1 MNRQTNIPDWD
12 LTSIYPD
19 INSEKYK
26 AALTQLTEGIKSLK
40 ALNDQAENPDQKA
53 GLNIENWIADFF
65 KADDILGP
73 LANTLAAYSY
83 SIYSVDTTS
92 KSLLDNLNQV
102 ESLTDQYEIQLN
114 RFSHT
119 VAENRGILPEF
130 YAKFPQYRKYEFSIN
145 EMIEDDIHT
154 LSPELEEIIA
164 KLQQTGG
171 RAWDRLH
178 EQLISNLK
186 DSETKKL
193 FNELRNDAYSPDAQL
208 RKESWQKEIAL
219 LKQNEIAFAASLNN
233 LKGETLSLLEKRSW
247 NNAID
252 RALSSSRIKKETLD
266 ALIAAIEESLPHWR
280 KYLCA
285 KAEYLKNHNATAST
299 NCGKEKG
306 LSFYDLF
313 APLDGKT
320 ASDGQSVN
328 DGITSNPGAATAGKE
343 NTADITTTTGITSNR
358 AASED
363 SLLSKNWTFEEARD
377 YIVKEFTSFSP
388 VMGDFARN
396 AFDRNWID
404 ARVHPGKV
412 GGAYCQDF
420 YVQKESRVLSNFT
433 GAFSDIITLAHEL
446 GHAFHFFCIKDKDY
460 RNANYPMT
468 LAETASTFAET
479 IVKQDILKTASKED
493 RIKILELD
501 LQDTCQVLVDILC
514 RFYFER
520 SVFEERQNGELTSE
534 DFCRLM
540 ADAQERSYG
549 DGLSDERHEYMWAV
563 KSHYYSVD
571 LDFYNYPYAFGQL
584 FAAGLYSRYKKEGKA
599 FVDIYCKL
607 LADTGSMSCE
617 DLCRQAGFDIT
628 KKDFWKSGI
637 DFYINEIEQFCRE
650 AE

>member
-1 MNRQTNIPDWD
+1 MNKPTNIPDWD
-12 LTSIYPD
+12 LGSIYPD

-26 AALTQLTEGIKSLK
+26 SDLAKLTEGIKTLK
-40 ALNDQAENPDQKA
+40 ALNDQAENPDQKNH
-53 GLNIENWIADFF
+53 LNIQNWIADFF

-102 ESLTDQYEIQLN
+102 EFLTDQYEIQLN

-119 VAENRGILPEF
+119 VAKNRGILSEF
-130 YAKFPQYRKYEFSIN
+130 YVNFPQYRKYEFSIN
-145 EMIEDDIHT
+145 EMLEDDIHT
-154 LSPELEEIIA
+154 LSPELEGIIA

-186 DSETKKL
+186 DPETGKL
-193 FNELRNDAYSPDAQL
+193 FNELRNDAYSPDARL

-233 LKGETLSLLEKRSW
+233 LKGETLSLLEERSW
-247 NNAID
+247 NCAID
-252 RALSSSRIKKETLD
+252 RALSSSRMKKETLD
-266 ALIAAIEESLPHWR
+266 ALIAAIEESLPQWR
-280 KYLCA
+280 KYLKA

-313 APLDGKT
+313 APLDDNT
-320 ASDGQSVN
+320 TSDGN
-328 DGITSNPGAATAGKE
+328 TNTAGQTE
-343 NTADITTTTGITSNR
+343 NGCNTATPSATNNR
-358 AASED
+358 AASEE

-377 YIVKEFTSFSP
+377 YIIKEFTSFSP
-388 VMGDFARN
+388 VMGDFAKN
-396 AFDRNWID
+396 AFDKNWID

-549 DGLSDERHEYMWAV
+549 DGLSAQRHEYMWAV

-571 LDFYNYPYAFGQL
+571 LDFYNFPYAFGQL
-584 FAAGLYSRYKKEGKA
+584 FAAGLYSRYKKEEKA
-599 FVDIYCKL
+599 FVDIYCNL
-607 LADTGSMSCE
+607 LSDTGSMSCE
-617 DLCRQAGFDIT
+617 DLCFKAGFDIT

-637 DFYINEIEQFCRE
+637 DFYINEIEQFCKE

>member
-1 MNRQTNIPDWD
+1 MNKPTNIPDWD
-12 LTSIYPD
+12 LGSIYPD

-26 AALTQLTEGIKSLK
+26 SDLAKLTEGIKTLK
-40 ALNDQAENPDQKA
+40 ALNDQAENPDQKNH
-53 GLNIENWIADFF
+53 LNIQNWIADFF

-119 VAENRGILPEF
+119 VAKNRGILSEF
-130 YAKFPQYRKYEFSIN
+130 YVNFPQYKKYEFSIN
-145 EMIEDDIHT
+145 EMLEDDIHT
-154 LSPELEEIIA
+154 LSPELEGIIA

-186 DSETKKL
+186 DPETGKL
-193 FNELRNDAYSPDAQL
+193 FNELRNDAYSPDARL

-233 LKGETLSLLEKRSW
+233 LKGETLSLLEERSW
-247 NNAID
+247 NCAID
-252 RALSSSRIKKETLD
+252 RALSSSRMKKETLD
-266 ALIAAIEESLPHWR
+266 ALIAAIEESLPQWR
-280 KYLCA
+280 KYLKA

-313 APLDGKT
+313 APLDGNT
-320 ASDGQSVN
+320 TSDGN
-328 DGITSNPGAATAGKE
+328 TNTAGQSE
-343 NTADITTTTGITSNR
+343 TGCNTTTPSATNNR
-358 AASED
+358 AASEE

-377 YIVKEFTSFSP
+377 YIIKEFTSFSP
-388 VMGDFARN
+388 VMGDFAKN
-396 AFDRNWID
+396 AFDKNWID

-571 LDFYNYPYAFGQL
+571 LDFYNFPYAFGQL

-599 FVDIYCKL
+599 FVDIYCNL
-607 LADTGSMSCE
+607 LSDTGSMSCE
-617 DLCRQAGFDIT
+617 DLCFKAGFDIT

-637 DFYINEIEQFCRE
+637 DFYINEIEQFCKE

>member
-1 MNRQTNIPDWD
+1 MNKPTNIPDWD
-12 LTSIYPD
+12 LGSIYPD

-26 AALTQLTEGIKSLK
+26 SDLAKLTEGIKTLK
-40 ALNDQAENPDQKA
+40 ALNDQAENPDQKNH
-53 GLNIENWIADFF
+53 LNIQNWIADFF

-119 VAENRGILPEF
+119 VAKNRGILSEF
-130 YAKFPQYRKYEFSIN
+130 YVNFPQYKKYEFSIN
-145 EMIEDDIHT
+145 EMLEDDIHT
-154 LSPELEEIIA
+154 LSPELEGIIA

-186 DSETKKL
+186 DPETGKL
-193 FNELRNDAYSPDAQL
+193 FNELRNDAYSPDARL

-233 LKGETLSLLEKRSW
+233 LKGETLSLLEERSW
-247 NNAID
+247 NCAID
-252 RALSSSRIKKETLD
+252 RALSSSRMKKETLD
-266 ALIAAIEESLPHWR
+266 ALIAAIEESLPQWR
-280 KYLCA
+280 RYLKA

-306 LSFYDLF
+306 LAFYDLF
-313 APLDGKT
+313 APLDGNT
-320 ASDGQSVN
+320 ASDGN
-328 DGITSNPGAATAGKE
+328 TNTAGQTE
-343 NTADITTTTGITSNR
+343 IGCNTATPSATNNR
-358 AASED
+358 AASEE

-396 AFDRNWID
+396 AFDKNWID

-433 GAFSDIITLAHEL
+433 GAFIDIITLAHEL

-540 ADAQERSYG
+540 AHAQERSYG
-549 DGLSDERHEYMWAV
+549 DGLSAERHEYMWAV

-571 LDFYNYPYAFGQL
+571 LDFYNFPYAFGQL

-599 FVDIYCKL
+599 FVDIYCNL
-607 LADTGSMSCE
+607 LSDTGSMSCE
-617 DLCRQAGFDIT
+617 DLCFKAGFDIT

-637 DFYINEIEQFCRE
+637 DFYINEIEQFCKE

>member
-1 MNRQTNIPDWD
+1 MNKPTNIPDWD
-12 LTSIYPD
+12 LGSIYPD

-26 AALTQLTEGIKSLK
+26 SDLAKLTEGIKTLK
-40 ALNDQAENPDQKA
+40 ALNDQAENPDQKNH
-53 GLNIENWIADFF
+53 LNIQNWIADFF

-119 VAENRGILPEF
+119 VSKNRGILSEF
-130 YAKFPQYRKYEFSIN
+130 YVNFPQYRKYEFSIN
-145 EMIEDDIHT
+145 EMLEDDIHT
-154 LSPELEEIIA
+154 LSPELEGIIA

-186 DSETKKL
+186 DPETGKL
-193 FNELRNDAYSPDAQL
+193 FNELRNDAYSPDARL

-233 LKGETLSLLEKRSW
+233 LKGETLSLLEERSW
-247 NNAID
+247 NCAID
-252 RALSSSRIKKETLD
+252 RALSSSRMKKETLD
-266 ALIAAIEESLPHWR
+266 ALIAAIEESLPQWR
-280 KYLCA
+280 KYLKA

-299 NCGKEKG
+299 NCGKKKG
-306 LSFYDLF
+306 LAFYDLF
-313 APLDGKT
+313 APLDGNT
-320 ASDGQSVN
+320 TSDGN
-328 DGITSNPGAATAGKE
+328 TNTAGQIE
-343 NTADITTTTGITSNR
+343 TGCNTATPLATNNR
-358 AASED
+358 AASEE

-388 VMGDFARN
+388 VMGDFAKN
-396 AFDRNWID
+396 AFDKNWID

-540 ADAQERSYG
+540 TDAQERSYG
-549 DGLSDERHEYMWAV
+549 DGLSAQRHEYMWAV

-571 LDFYNYPYAFGQL
+571 LDFYNFPYAFGQL

-599 FVDIYCKL
+599 FVDIYCNL
-607 LADTGSMSCE
+607 LSDTGSMSCE
-617 DLCRQAGFDIT
+617 DLCFKAGFDIT

-637 DFYINEIEQFCRE
+637 DFYINEIEQFCKE

>member
-1 MNRQTNIPDWD
+1 MNKPTNIPDWD
-12 LTSIYPD
+12 LGSIYPD

-26 AALTQLTEGIKSLK
+26 SDLAKLTEGIKTLK
-40 ALNDQAENPDQKA
+40 ALNDQAENPDQKNH
-53 GLNIENWIADFF
+53 LNIQNWIADFF

-119 VAENRGILPEF
+119 VSKNRGILSEF
-130 YAKFPQYRKYEFSIN
+130 YVNFPQYRKYKFSIN
-145 EMIEDDIHT
+145 EMLEDDIHT
-154 LSPELEEIIA
+154 LSPELEGIIA

-186 DSETKKL
+186 DPETGKL
-193 FNELRNDAYSPDAQL
+193 FNELRNDAYSPDARL

-233 LKGETLSLLEKRSW
+233 LKGETLSLLEERSW
-247 NNAID
+247 NCAID
-252 RALSSSRIKKETLD
+252 RALSSSRMKKETLD
-266 ALIAAIEESLPHWR
+266 ALIAAIEESLPQWR
-280 KYLCA
+280 KYLKA

-306 LSFYDLF
+306 LAFYDLF
-313 APLDGKT
+313 APLDGNT
-320 ASDGQSVN
+320 ASDGN
-328 DGITSNPGAATAGKE
+328 TNTAGQTE
-343 NTADITTTTGITSNR
+343 TGCNTNTSDSTNNR
-358 AASED
+358 AASEE

-377 YIVKEFTSFSP
+377 YIIKEFTSFSP
-388 VMGDFARN
+388 VMGDFAKN
-396 AFDRNWID
+396 AFDKNWID

-549 DGLSDERHEYMWAV
+549 DGLSAERHEYMWAV

-571 LDFYNYPYAFGQL
+571 LDFYNFPYAFGQL

-607 LADTGSMSCE
+607 LSDTGSMSCE
-617 DLCRQAGFDIT
+617 DLCAKAGFDIT

-650 AE
+650 TE

>member
-1 MNRQTNIPDWD
+1 MNKPTNIPDWD
-12 LTSIYPD
+12 LGSIYPD

-26 AALTQLTEGIKSLK
+26 SDFAKLTEGIKTLK
-40 ALNDQAENPDQKA
+40 ALNDQAEKPDQKNH
-53 GLNIENWIADFF
+53 LNIQNWIADFF

-102 ESLTDQYEIQLN
+102 EFLTDQYEIQLN

-119 VAENRGILPEF
+119 VAKNRGILSEF
-130 YAKFPQYRKYEFSIN
+130 YVNFPQYRKYEFSIN
-145 EMIEDDIHT
+145 EMLEDDIHT
-154 LSPELEEIIA
+154 LSPELEGIIA

-186 DSETKKL
+186 DPETGKL
-193 FNELRNDAYSPDAQL
+193 FNELRNDAYSPDARL

-233 LKGETLSLLEKRSW
+233 LKGETLSLLEERSW
-247 NNAID
+247 NCAID
-252 RALSSSRIKKETLD
+252 RALSSSRMKKETLD
-266 ALIAAIEESLPHWR
+266 ALIAAIEESLPQWR
-280 KYLCA
+280 KYLKA

-306 LSFYDLF
+306 LAFYDLF
-313 APLDGKT
+313 APLDDNT
-320 ASDGQSVN
+320 TSDGN
-328 DGITSNPGAATAGKE
+328 TNTAGQTE
-343 NTADITTTTGITSNR
+343 TGCNTATPSATNNR
-358 AASED
+358 AASEE

-377 YIVKEFTSFSP
+377 YIIKEFTSFSP
-388 VMGDFARN
+388 VMGDFAKN
-396 AFDRNWID
+396 AFDKNWID

-549 DGLSDERHEYMWAV
+549 DGLSAERHEYMWAV

-571 LDFYNYPYAFGQL
+571 LDFYNFPYAFGQL

-599 FVDIYCKL
+599 FVDIYCNL
-607 LADTGSMSCE
+607 LSDTGSMSCE
-617 DLCRQAGFDIT
+617 DLCFKAGFDIT

-637 DFYINEIEQFCRE
+637 DFYINEIEQFCKE

>member
-1 MNRQTNIPDWD
+1 MNKPTNIPDWD
-12 LTSIYPD
+12 LGSIYPD

-26 AALTQLTEGIKSLK
+26 SDLAKLTEGIKTLK
-40 ALNDQAENPDQKA
+40 ALNDQAENPDQKNH
-53 GLNIENWIADFF
+53 LNIQNWIADFF

-119 VAENRGILPEF
+119 VAKNRGILSEF
-130 YAKFPQYRKYEFSIN
+130 YVNFPQYRKYEFSIN
-145 EMIEDDIHT
+145 EMLEDDIHT
-154 LSPELEEIIA
+154 LSPELEGIIA

-186 DSETKKL
+186 DPETGKL
-193 FNELRNDAYSPDAQL
+193 FNELRNDAYSPDARL

-233 LKGETLSLLEKRSW
+233 LKGETLSLLEERSW
-247 NNAID
+247 NCAID
-252 RALSSSRIKKETLD
+252 RALSSSRMKKETLD
-266 ALIAAIEESLPHWR
+266 ALIAAIEESLPQWR
-280 KYLCA
+280 RYLKA

-306 LSFYDLF
+306 LAFYDLF
-313 APLDGKT
+313 APLDGNT
-320 ASDGQSVN
+320 ASDGN
-328 DGITSNPGAATAGKE
+328 TNTAGQTE
-343 NTADITTTTGITSNR
+343 TGCNTATPSATNNR
-358 AASED
+358 AASEE

-377 YIVKEFTSFSP
+377 YIIKEFTSFSP
-388 VMGDFARN
+388 VMGDFAKN
-396 AFDRNWID
+396 AFDKNWID

-549 DGLSDERHEYMWAV
+549 DGLSAERHEYMWAV

-571 LDFYNYPYAFGQL
+571 LDFYNFPYAFGQL

-599 FVDIYCKL
+599 FVDIYCNL
-607 LADTGSMSCE
+607 LSDTGSMSCE
-617 DLCRQAGFDIT
+617 DLCFKAGFDIT

-637 DFYINEIEQFCRE
+637 DFYINEIQQFCKE

>member
-1 MNRQTNIPDWD
+1 MNKPTNIPDWD
-12 LTSIYPD
+12 LGSIYPD

-26 AALTQLTEGIKSLK
+26 SDLAKLTEGIKTLK
-40 ALNDQAENPDQKA
+40 ALNDQAENPDQKNH
-53 GLNIENWIADFF
+53 LNIQNWIADFF

-119 VAENRGILPEF
+119 VAKNRGILSEF
-130 YAKFPQYRKYEFSIN
+130 YVNFPQYKKYEFSIN
-145 EMIEDDIHT
+145 EMLEDDIHT
-154 LSPELEEIIA
+154 LSPELEGIIA

-186 DSETKKL
+186 DPETGKL
-193 FNELRNDAYSPDAQL
+193 FNELRNDAYSPDARL

-233 LKGETLSLLEKRSW
+233 LKGETLSLLEERSW
-247 NNAID
+247 NCAID
-252 RALSSSRIKKETLD
+252 RALSSSRMKKETLD
-266 ALIAAIEESLPHWR
+266 ALIAAIEESLPQWR
-280 KYLCA
+280 KYLKA

-306 LSFYDLF
+306 LAFYDLF
-313 APLDGKT
+313 APLDGNT
-320 ASDGQSVN
+320 ASDGN
-328 DGITSNPGAATAGKE
+328 TNTAGQTE
-343 NTADITTTTGITSNR
+343 TGCNTATPSATNNR
-358 AASED
+358 AASEE
-363 SLLSKNWTFEEARD
+363 SLLSKNWTFDEARD
-377 YIVKEFTSFSP
+377 YIIREFASFSP
-388 VMGDFARN
+388 KMGEFAQN

-549 DGLSDERHEYMWAV
+549 DGLSAQRHEYMWAV

-571 LDFYNYPYAFGQL
+571 LDFYNFPYAFGQL

-599 FVDIYCKL
+599 FVDIYCNL
-607 LADTGSMSCE
+607 LSDTGSMSCE
-617 DLCRQAGFDIT
+617 DLCFKAGFDIT

-637 DFYINEIEQFCRE
+637 DFYINEIEQFCKE

>member
-1 MNRQTNIPDWD
+1 MNKPTNIPDWD
-12 LTSIYPD
+12 LGSIYPD

-26 AALTQLTEGIKSLK
+26 SDLAKLTEGIKTLK
-40 ALNDQAENPDQKA
+40 ALNDQAENPDQKNH
-53 GLNIENWIADFF
+53 LNIQNWIADFF

-102 ESLTDQYEIQLN
+102 EFLTDQYQIQLN

-119 VAENRGILPEF
+119 VSKNRGILSEF
-130 YAKFPQYRKYEFSIN
+130 YANFPQYRKYEFSIN
-145 EMIEDDIHT
+145 EMLEDDIHT
-154 LSPELEEIIA
+154 LSPELEGIIA

-186 DSETKKL
+186 DPETGKL
-193 FNELRNDAYSPDAQL
+193 FNELRNDAYSPDARL
-208 RKESWQKEIAL
+208 RKDSWQKEIAL

-233 LKGETLSLLEKRSW
+233 LKGETLSLLEERSW
-247 NNAID
+247 NCAID
-252 RALSSSRIKKETLD
+252 RALSSSRMKKETLD
-266 ALIAAIEESLPHWR
+266 ALIAAIEESLPQWR
-280 KYLCA
+280 KYLKA

-306 LSFYDLF
+306 LAFYDLF
-313 APLDGKT
+313 APLDGNT
-320 ASDGQSVN
+320 ASDGN
-328 DGITSNPGAATAGKE
+328 TNTAGQTE
-343 NTADITTTTGITSNR
+343 TGCNTATPSATNNR
-358 AASED
+358 AASEE

-377 YIVKEFTSFSP
+377 YIIKEFTSFSP
-388 VMGDFARN
+388 VMGDFAKN
-396 AFDRNWID
+396 AFDKNWID

-540 ADAQERSYG
+540 AHAQERSYG
-549 DGLSDERHEYMWAV
+549 DGLSAERHEYMWAV

-571 LDFYNYPYAFGQL
+571 LDFYNFPYAFGQL

-599 FVDIYCKL
+599 FVDIYCNL
-607 LADTGSMSCE
+607 LSDTGSMSCE
-617 DLCRQAGFDIT
+617 DLCFKAGFDIT

-637 DFYINEIEQFCRE
+637 DFYINEIQQFCKE
-650 AE
+650 AQ

>member
-1 MNRQTNIPDWD
+1 MNKPTNIPDWD
-12 LTSIYPD
+12 LGSIYPD

-26 AALTQLTEGIKSLK
+26 SDLAKLTEGIKTLK
-40 ALNDQAENPDQKA
+40 ALNDQAENPDQKNH
-53 GLNIENWIADFF
+53 LNIQNWIADFF

-119 VAENRGILPEF
+119 VAKNRGILSEF
-130 YAKFPQYRKYEFSIN
+130 YVNFPQYKKYEFSIN
-145 EMIEDDIHT
+145 EMLEDDIHT
-154 LSPELEEIIA
+154 LSPELEGIIA

-186 DSETKKL
+186 DPETGKL
-193 FNELRNDAYSPDAQL
+193 FNELRNDAYSPDARL

-233 LKGETLSLLEKRSW
+233 LKGETLSLLEERSW
-247 NNAID
+247 NCAID
-252 RALSSSRIKKETLD
+252 RALSSSRMKKETLD
-266 ALIAAIEESLPHWR
+266 ALIAAIEESLPQWR
-280 KYLCA
+280 KYLKA

-306 LSFYDLF
+306 LAFYDLF
-313 APLDGKT
+313 APLDGNT
-320 ASDGQSVN
+320 ASDGN
-328 DGITSNPGAATAGKE
+328 TNTAGQTE
-343 NTADITTTTGITSNR
+343 TGCNTATPSATNNR
-358 AASED
+358 AASEE

-377 YIVKEFTSFSP
+377 YIIKEFTSFSP
-388 VMGDFARN
+388 VMGDFAKN
-396 AFDRNWID
+396 AFDKNWID

-549 DGLSDERHEYMWAV
+549 DGLSAERHEYMWAV

-571 LDFYNYPYAFGQL
+571 LDFYNFPYAFGQL

-599 FVDIYCKL
+599 FVDIYCNL
-607 LADTGSMSCE
+607 LSDTGSMSCE
-617 DLCRQAGFDIT
+617 DLCFKAGFDIT

-637 DFYINEIEQFCRE
+637 DFYINEIEQFCKE

>member
-1 MNRQTNIPDWD
+1 MNKPTNIPDWD
-12 LTSIYPD
+12 LGSIYPD

-26 AALTQLTEGIKSLK
+26 SDLAKLTEGIKTLK
-40 ALNDQAENPDQKA
+40 ALNDQAENPDQKNH
-53 GLNIENWIADFF
+53 LNIQNWIADFF

-119 VAENRGILPEF
+119 VSKNRGILSEF
-130 YAKFPQYRKYEFSIN
+130 YVNFPQYRKYEFSIN
-145 EMIEDDIHT
+145 EMLEDDIHT
-154 LSPELEEIIA
+154 LSPELEGIIA

-186 DSETKKL
+186 DPETGKL
-193 FNELRNDAYSPDAQL
+193 FNELRNDAYSPDARL

-233 LKGETLSLLEKRSW
+233 LKGETLSLLEERSW
-247 NNAID
+247 NCAID
-252 RALSSSRIKKETLD
+252 RALSSSRMKKETLD
-266 ALIAAIEESLPHWR
+266 ALIAAIEESLPQWR
-280 KYLCA
+280 KYLKA

-306 LSFYDLF
+306 LAFYDLF
-313 APLDGKT
+313 APLDGNT
-320 ASDGQSVN
+320 TN
-328 DGITSNPGAATAGKE
+328 DGNTNTAGHTE
-343 NTADITTTTGITSNR
+343 TGCITANPSATNNR
-358 AASED
+358 AASEE

-388 VMGDFARN
+388 VMGDFAKN
-396 AFDRNWID
+396 AFDKNWID

-433 GAFSDIITLAHEL
+433 GAFSDIITLTHEL

-549 DGLSDERHEYMWAV
+549 DGLSAERHEYMWAV

-571 LDFYNYPYAFGQL
+571 LDFYNFPYAFGQL

-599 FVDIYCKL
+599 FVDIYCNL
-607 LADTGSMSCE
+607 LSDTGSMSCE
-617 DLCRQAGFDIT
+617 DLCFKAGFDIT

-637 DFYINEIEQFCRE
+637 DFYINEIEQFCKE

>member
-1 MNRQTNIPDWD
+1 MNKPTNIPDWD
-12 LTSIYPD
+12 LGSIYPD

-26 AALTQLTEGIKSLK
+26 SDLAKLTEGIKTLK
-40 ALNDQAENPDQKA
+40 ALNDQAENPDQKNH
-53 GLNIENWIADFF
+53 LNIQNWIADFF

-119 VAENRGILPEF
+119 VSKNRGILSEF
-130 YAKFPQYRKYEFSIN
+130 YVNFPQYRKYEFSIN
-145 EMIEDDIHT
+145 EMLEDDIHT
-154 LSPELEEIIA
+154 LSPELEGIIA

-186 DSETKKL
+186 DPETGKL
-193 FNELRNDAYSPDAQL
+193 FNELRNDAYSPDARL

-233 LKGETLSLLEKRSW
+233 LKGETLSLLEERSW
-247 NNAID
+247 NCAID
-252 RALSSSRIKKETLD
+252 RALSSSRMKKETLD
-266 ALIAAIEESLPHWR
+266 ALIAAIEESLPQWR
-280 KYLCA
+280 KYLKA

-313 APLDGKT
+313 APLDDNT
-320 ASDGQSVN
+320 TSDGN
-328 DGITSNPGAATAGKE
+328 TNTAGQTE
-343 NTADITTTTGITSNR
+343 NGCNTATPSATNNR
-358 AASED
+358 AASEE

-388 VMGDFARN
+388 VMGDFAKN
-396 AFDRNWID
+396 AFDKNWID

-549 DGLSDERHEYMWAV
+549 DGLSAQRHEYMWAV

-571 LDFYNYPYAFGQL
+571 LDFYNFPYAFGQL

-599 FVDIYCKL
+599 FVDIYCNL
-607 LADTGSMSCE
+607 LSDTGSMSCE
-617 DLCRQAGFDIT
+617 DLCFKAGFDIT

-637 DFYINEIEQFCRE
+637 DFYINEIEQFCKE

>member
-1 MNRQTNIPDWD
+1 MNKPTNIPDWD
-12 LTSIYPD
+12 LGSIYPD

-26 AALTQLTEGIKSLK
+26 SDLAKLTEGIKTLK
-40 ALNDQAENPDQKA
+40 ALNDQAENPDQKNH
-53 GLNIENWIADFF
+53 LNIQNWIADFF

-119 VAENRGILPEF
+119 VAKNRGILSEF
-130 YAKFPQYRKYEFSIN
+130 YANFPQYRKYEFSIN
-145 EMIEDDIHT
+145 EMLEDDIHT
-154 LSPELEEIIA
+154 LSPELEGIIA

-171 RAWDRLH
+171 QAWDRLH

-186 DSETKKL
+186 DPETGKL
-193 FNELRNDAYSPDAQL
+193 FNELRNDAYSPDARL

-233 LKGETLSLLEKRSW
+233 LKGETLSLLEERSW
-247 NNAID
+247 NCAID
-252 RALSSSRIKKETLD
+252 RALSSSRMKKETLD
-266 ALIAAIEESLPHWR
+266 ALIAAIEESLPQWR
-280 KYLCA
+280 KYLKA

-306 LSFYDLF
+306 LAFYDLF
-313 APLDGKT
+313 APLDGNT
-320 ASDGQSVN
+320 ASDGN
-328 DGITSNPGAATAGKE
+328 TNTAGQTE
-343 NTADITTTTGITSNR
+343 TGCNTATPSATNNR
-358 AASED
+358 AASEE

-377 YIVKEFTSFSP
+377 YIIKEFTSFSP
-388 VMGDFARN
+388 VMGDFAKN
-396 AFDRNWID
+396 AFDKNWID

-549 DGLSDERHEYMWAV
+549 DGLSAERHEYMWAV

-571 LDFYNYPYAFGQL
+571 LDFYNFPYAFGQL

-599 FVDIYCKL
+599 FVDIYCNL
-607 LADTGSMSCE
+607 LSDTGSMSCE
-617 DLCRQAGFDIT
+617 DLCFKAGFDIT

-637 DFYINEIEQFCRE
+637 DFYINEIEQFCKE

>member
-1 MNRQTNIPDWD
+1 MNKPTNIPDWD
-12 LTSIYPD
+12 LGSIYPD

-26 AALTQLTEGIKSLK
+26 SDLAKLTEGIKTLK
-40 ALNDQAENPDQKA
+40 ALNDQAENPDQKNH
-53 GLNIENWIADFF
+53 LNIQNWIADFF

-119 VAENRGILPEF
+119 VAKNRGILSEF
-130 YAKFPQYRKYEFSIN
+130 YVNFPQYKKYEFSIN
-145 EMIEDDIHT
+145 EMLEDDIHT
-154 LSPELEEIIA
+154 LSPELEGIIA

-186 DSETKKL
+186 DPETGKL
-193 FNELRNDAYSPDAQL
+193 FNELRNDAYSPDARL

-233 LKGETLSLLEKRSW
+233 LKGETLSLLEERSW
-247 NNAID
+247 NCAID
-252 RALSSSRIKKETLD
+252 RALSSSRMKKETLD
-266 ALIAAIEESLPHWR
+266 ALIAAIEESLPQWR
-280 KYLCA
+280 KYLKA

-306 LSFYDLF
+306 LAFYDLF
-313 APLDGKT
+313 APLDGNT
-320 ASDGQSVN
+320 ASDGN
-328 DGITSNPGAATAGKE
+328 TNTAGQTE
-343 NTADITTTTGITSNR
+343 TGCNTATPSATNNR
-358 AASED
+358 AASEE

-396 AFDRNWID
+396 AFDKNWID

-549 DGLSDERHEYMWAV
+549 DGLSAERHEYMWAV

-571 LDFYNYPYAFGQL
+571 LDFYNFPYAFGQL

-599 FVDIYCKL
+599 FVDIYCNL
-607 LADTGSMSCE
+607 LSDTGSMSCE
-617 DLCRQAGFDIT
+617 DLCFKAGFDIT

-637 DFYINEIEQFCRE
+637 DFYINEIEQFCKE

>member
-1 MNRQTNIPDWD
+1 MNKPTNIPDWD
-12 LTSIYPD
+12 LGSIYPD

-26 AALTQLTEGIKSLK
+26 SDLAKLTEGIKTLK
-40 ALNDQAENPDQKA
+40 ALNDQAENPDQKNH
-53 GLNIENWIADFF
+53 LNIQNWIADFF

-119 VAENRGILPEF
+119 VAKNRGILSEF
-130 YAKFPQYRKYEFSIN
+130 YVNFPQYKKYEFSIN
-145 EMIEDDIHT
+145 EMLEDDIHT
-154 LSPELEEIIA
+154 LSPELEGIIA

-186 DSETKKL
+186 DPETGKL
-193 FNELRNDAYSPDAQL
+193 FNELRNDAYSPDARL

-233 LKGETLSLLEKRSW
+233 LKGETLSLLEERSW
-247 NNAID
+247 NCAID
-252 RALSSSRIKKETLD
+252 RALSSSRMKKETLD
-266 ALIAAIEESLPHWR
+266 ALIAAIEESLPQWR
-280 KYLCA
+280 KYLKA

-306 LSFYDLF
+306 LAFYDLF
-313 APLDGKT
+313 APLDGNT
-320 ASDGQSVN
+320 ASDGN
-328 DGITSNPGAATAGKE
+328 TNTAGQTE
-343 NTADITTTTGITSNR
+343 TGCNTATPSATNNR
-358 AASED
+358 AASEE

-377 YIVKEFTSFSP
+377 YIIKEFTSFSP
-388 VMGDFARN
+388 VMGDFAKN
-396 AFDRNWID
+396 AFDKNWID

-549 DGLSDERHEYMWAV
+549 DGLSAQRHEYMWAV

-571 LDFYNYPYAFGQL
+571 LDFYNFPYAFGQL

-599 FVDIYCKL
+599 FVDIYCNL
-607 LADTGSMSCE
+607 LSDTGSMSCE
-617 DLCRQAGFDIT
+617 DLCFKAGFDIT

-650 AE
+650 TE

>member
-1 MNRQTNIPDWD
+1 MNKPTNIPDWD
-12 LTSIYPD
+12 LGSIYPD

-26 AALTQLTEGIKSLK
+26 SDLAKLTEGIKTLK
-40 ALNDQAENPDQKA
+40 ALNDQAENPDQKNH
-53 GLNIENWIADFF
+53 LNIQNWIADFF

-119 VAENRGILPEF
+119 VAKNRGILSEF
-130 YAKFPQYRKYEFSIN
+130 YANFPQYRKYEFSIN
-145 EMIEDDIHT
+145 EMLEDDIHT
-154 LSPELEEIIA
+154 LSPELEGIIA

-186 DSETKKL
+186 DPETGKL
-193 FNELRNDAYSPDAQL
+193 FNELRNDAYSPDARL

-233 LKGETLSLLEKRSW
+233 LKGETLSLLEERSW
-247 NNAID
+247 NCAID
-252 RALSSSRIKKETLD
+252 RALSSSRMKKETLD
-266 ALIAAIEESLPHWR
+266 ALIAAIEESLPQWR
-280 KYLCA
+280 KYLKA

-306 LSFYDLF
+306 LAFYDLF
-313 APLDGKT
+313 APLDGNT
-320 ASDGQSVN
+320 ASDGN
-328 DGITSNPGAATAGKE
+328 TNTAGQTE
-343 NTADITTTTGITSNR
+343 TGCNTATPSATNNR
-358 AASED
+358 AASEE

-377 YIVKEFTSFSP
+377 YIIKEFTSFSP
-388 VMGDFARN
+388 VMGDFAKN
-396 AFDRNWID
+396 AFDKNWID

-549 DGLSDERHEYMWAV
+549 DGLSAERHEYMWAV

-571 LDFYNYPYAFGQL
+571 LDFYNFPYAFGQL

-599 FVDIYCKL
+599 FVDIYCNL
-607 LADTGSMSCE
+607 LSDTGSMSCE
-617 DLCRQAGFDIT
+617 DLCFKAGFDIT

-637 DFYINEIEQFCRE
+637 DFYINEIEQFCKE

>member
-1 MNRQTNIPDWD
+1 MNKPTNIPDWD
-12 LTSIYPD
+12 LGSIYPD

-26 AALTQLTEGIKSLK
+26 SDLAKLTEGIKTLK
-40 ALNDQAENPDQKA
+40 ALNDQAENPDQKNH
-53 GLNIENWIADFF
+53 LNIQNWIADFF

-83 SIYSVDTTS
+83 STYSVDTTS

-119 VAENRGILPEF
+119 VAKNRGILSEF
-130 YAKFPQYRKYEFSIN
+130 YANFPQYRKYEFSIN
-145 EMIEDDIHT
+145 EMLEDDIHT
-154 LSPELEEIIA
+154 LSPELEGIIA

-186 DSETKKL
+186 DPETGKL
-193 FNELRNDAYSPDAQL
+193 FNELRNDAYSPDARL

-233 LKGETLSLLEKRSW
+233 LKGETLSLLEERSW
-247 NNAID
+247 NCAID
-252 RALSSSRIKKETLD
+252 RALSSSRMKKETLD
-266 ALIAAIEESLPHWR
+266 ALIAAIEESLPQWR
-280 KYLCA
+280 KYLKA

-313 APLDGKT
+313 APLDGNT
-320 ASDGQSVN
+320 TSDGN
-328 DGITSNPGAATAGKE
+328 TNTAGHTE
-343 NTADITTTTGITSNR
+343 TGCNTATPSATNNR
-358 AASED
+358 AASEE
-363 SLLSKNWTFEEARD
+363 SLLSKNWTFEEARN

-388 VMGDFARN
+388 VMGDFAKN
-396 AFDRNWID
+396 AFDKNWID

-549 DGLSDERHEYMWAV
+549 DGLSAERHEYMWAV

-571 LDFYNYPYAFGQL
+571 LDFYNFPYAFGQL

-599 FVDIYCKL
+599 FVDIYCNL
-607 LADTGSMSCE
+607 LSDTGSMSCE
-617 DLCRQAGFDIT
+617 DLCFKAGFDIT

-637 DFYINEIEQFCRE
+637 DFYIKEIQQFCKE

>member
-1 MNRQTNIPDWD
+1 MNKPTNIPDWD
-12 LTSIYPD
+12 LGSIYPD

-26 AALTQLTEGIKSLK
+26 SDLAKLTEGIKTLK
-40 ALNDQAENPDQKA
+40 ALNDQAENPDQKNH
-53 GLNIENWIADFF
+53 LNIQNWIADFF

-114 RFSHT
+114 RFSNT
-119 VAENRGILPEF
+119 VSKNRGILSEF
-130 YAKFPQYRKYEFSIN
+130 YVNFPQYRKYEFSIN
-145 EMIEDDIHT
+145 EMLEDDIHT
-154 LSPELEEIIA
+154 LSPELEGIIA

-186 DSETKKL
+186 DPETGKL
-193 FNELRNDAYSPDAQL
+193 FNELRNDAYSPDARL

-233 LKGETLSLLEKRSW
+233 LKGETLSLLEERSW
-247 NNAID
+247 NCAID
-252 RALSSSRIKKETLD
+252 RALSSSRMKKETLD
-266 ALIAAIEESLPHWR
+266 ALIAAIEESLPQWR
-280 KYLCA
+280 RYLKA

-306 LSFYDLF
+306 LAFYDLF
-313 APLDGKT
+313 APLDGNT
-320 ASDGQSVN
+320 ASDGN
-328 DGITSNPGAATAGKE
+328 TNTAGQTE
-343 NTADITTTTGITSNR
+343 TGCNTATPSATNNR
-358 AASED
+358 AASEE
-363 SLLSKNWTFEEARD
+363 SLLSKNWTFDEARD
-377 YIVKEFTSFSP
+377 YIIREFASFSP
-388 VMGDFARN
+388 KMGEFAQN

-540 ADAQERSYG
+540 AHAQERSYG
-549 DGLSDERHEYMWAV
+549 DGLSAERHEYMWAV

-571 LDFYNYPYAFGQL
+571 LDFYNFPYAFGQL

-599 FVDIYCKL
+599 FVDIYCNL
-607 LADTGSMSCE
+607 LSDTGSMSCE
-617 DLCRQAGFDIT
+617 DLCFKAGFDIT

-637 DFYINEIEQFCRE
+637 DFYINEIEQFCKE

>member
-1 MNRQTNIPDWD
+1 MNKPTNIPDWD
-12 LTSIYPD
+12 LGSIYPD

-26 AALTQLTEGIKSLK
+26 SDLAKLTEGIKTLK
-40 ALNDQAENPDQKA
+40 ALNDQAENPDQKNH
-53 GLNIENWIADFF
+53 LNIQNWIADFF

-119 VAENRGILPEF
+119 VAKNRGILSEF
-130 YAKFPQYRKYEFSIN
+130 YVNFPQYKKYEFSIN
-145 EMIEDDIHT
+145 EMLEDDIHT
-154 LSPELEEIIA
+154 LSPELEGIIA

-186 DSETKKL
+186 DPETGKL
-193 FNELRNDAYSPDAQL
+193 FNELRNDAYSPDARL

-233 LKGETLSLLEKRSW
+233 LKGETLSLLEERSW
-247 NNAID
+247 NCAID
-252 RALSSSRIKKETLD
+252 RALSSSRMKKETLD
-266 ALIAAIEESLPHWR
+266 ALIAAIEESLPQWR
-280 KYLCA
+280 KYLKA

-306 LSFYDLF
+306 LAFYDLF
-313 APLDGKT
+313 APLDGNT
-320 ASDGQSVN
+320 SSDGN
-328 DGITSNPGAATAGKE
+328 TNTAGQTE
-343 NTADITTTTGITSNR
+343 TGCNTNTSDSTNNR
-358 AASED
+358 AASEE
-363 SLLSKNWTFEEARD
+363 SLLSKNWTFDEARD
-377 YIVKEFTSFSP
+377 YIIKEFTSFSP
-388 VMGDFARN
+388 VMGDFAKN
-396 AFDRNWID
+396 AFDKNWID

-549 DGLSDERHEYMWAV
+549 DGLSAQRHEYMWAV

-571 LDFYNYPYAFGQL
+571 LDFYNFPYAFGQL

-599 FVDIYCKL
+599 FVDIYCNL
-607 LADTGSMSCE
+607 LSDTGSMSCE
-617 DLCRQAGFDIT
+617 DLCFKAGFDIT

-637 DFYINEIEQFCRE
+637 DFYINEIEQFCKE

>member
-1 MNRQTNIPDWD
+1 MNKPTNIPDWD
-12 LTSIYPD
+12 LGSIYPD

-26 AALTQLTEGIKSLK
+26 SDLAKLTEGIKTLK
-40 ALNDQAENPDQKA
+40 ALNDQAENPDQKNH
-53 GLNIENWIADFF
+53 LNIQNWIADFF

-102 ESLTDQYEIQLN
+102 ESLTDQYQIQLN

-119 VAENRGILPEF
+119 VSKNRGILSEF
-130 YAKFPQYRKYEFSIN
+130 YANFPQYRKYEFSIN
-145 EMIEDDIHT
+145 EMLEDDIHT
-154 LSPELEEIIA
+154 LSPELEGIIA

-186 DSETKKL
+186 DPETGKL
-193 FNELRNDAYSPDAQL
+193 FNELRNDAYSPDARL

-233 LKGETLSLLEKRSW
+233 LKGETLSLLEERSW
-247 NNAID
+247 NCAID
-252 RALSSSRIKKETLD
+252 RALSSSRMKKETLD
-266 ALIAAIEESLPHWR
+266 ALIAAIEESLPQWH
-280 KYLCA
+280 KYLKA

-306 LSFYDLF
+306 LAFYDLF
-313 APLDGKT
+313 APLDGNT
-320 ASDGQSVN
+320 TSDGN
-328 DGITSNPGAATAGKE
+328 TNTAGQTE
-343 NTADITTTTGITSNR
+343 TGCNTNTSDSTNNR
-358 AASED
+358 AASEE

-377 YIVKEFTSFSP
+377 YIIKEFTSFSP
-388 VMGDFARN
+388 VMGDFAKN
-396 AFDRNWID
+396 AFDKNWID

-549 DGLSDERHEYMWAV
+549 DGLSAERHEYMWAV

-571 LDFYNYPYAFGQL
+571 LDFYNFPYAFGQL

-599 FVDIYCKL
+599 FVDIYCNL
-607 LADTGSMSCE
+607 LSDTGSMSCE
-617 DLCRQAGFDIT
+617 DLCFKAGFDIT

-637 DFYINEIEQFCRE
+637 DFYINEIQQFCKE

>member
-1 MNRQTNIPDWD
+1 MNKPTIIPDWD
-12 LTSIYPD
+12 LGSIYPD

-26 AALTQLTEGIKSLK
+26 SDLAKLTEGIKTLK
-40 ALNDQAENPDQKA
+40 ALNDQAENPDQKNH
-53 GLNIENWIADFF
+53 LNIQNWIADFF

-119 VAENRGILPEF
+119 VAKNRGILSEF
-130 YAKFPQYRKYEFSIN
+130 YVNFPQYRKYEFSIN
-145 EMIEDDIHT
+145 EMLEDDIHT
-154 LSPELEEIIA
+154 LSPELEGIIA

-186 DSETKKL
+186 DPETGKL
-193 FNELRNDAYSPDAQL
+193 FNELRNDAYSPDARL

-233 LKGETLSLLEKRSW
+233 LKGETLSLLEERSW
-247 NNAID
+247 NCAID
-252 RALSSSRIKKETLD
+252 RALSSSRMKKETLD
-266 ALIAAIEESLPHWR
+266 ALIAAIEESLPQWR
-280 KYLCA
+280 KYLKA

-299 NCGKEKG
+299 NCDKEKG
-306 LSFYDLF
+306 LAFYDLF
-313 APLDGKT
+313 APLDGNT
-320 ASDGQSVN
+320 TSDGN
-328 DGITSNPGAATAGKE
+328 TNTAGQTE
-343 NTADITTTTGITSNR
+343 TGCNTATPSATNNR
-358 AASED
+358 AASEE

-377 YIVKEFTSFSP
+377 YIIKEFTSFSP

-396 AFDRNWID
+396 AFDKNWID

-549 DGLSDERHEYMWAV
+549 DGLSAQRHEYMWAV

-571 LDFYNYPYAFGQL
+571 LDFYNFPYAFGQL

-599 FVDIYCKL
+599 FVDIYCNL
-607 LADTGSMSCE
+607 LSDTGSMSCE
-617 DLCRQAGFDIT
+617 DLCFKAGFDIT

-637 DFYINEIEQFCRE
+637 DFYINEIEQFCKE

>member
-1 MNRQTNIPDWD
+1 MNKPTNIPDWD
-12 LTSIYPD
+12 LGSIYPD

-26 AALTQLTEGIKSLK
+26 SDLAKLTEGIKTLK
-40 ALNDQAENPDQKA
+40 ALNDQTENPDQKNH
-53 GLNIENWIADFF
+53 LNIQNWIADFF

-119 VAENRGILPEF
+119 VAKNRGILSEF
-130 YAKFPQYRKYEFSIN
+130 YVNFPQYRKYEFSIN
-145 EMIEDDIHT
+145 EMLEDDIHT
-154 LSPELEEIIA
+154 LSPELEGIIA

-186 DSETKKL
+186 DPETGKL
-193 FNELRNDAYSPDAQL
+193 FNELRNDAYSPDARL

-233 LKGETLSLLEKRSW
+233 LKGETLSLLEERSW
-247 NNAID
+247 NCAID
-252 RALSSSRIKKETLD
+252 RALSSSRMKKETLD
-266 ALIAAIEESLPHWR
+266 ALIAAIEESLPQWR
-280 KYLCA
+280 RYLKA

-306 LSFYDLF
+306 LAFYDLF
-313 APLDGKT
+313 APLDGNT
-320 ASDGQSVN
+320 ASDGN
-328 DGITSNPGAATAGKE
+328 TNTAGQTE
-343 NTADITTTTGITSNR
+343 TGCNTATPSATNNR
-358 AASED
+358 AASEE
-363 SLLSKNWTFEEARD
+363 SLLSKNWTFDEARD
-377 YIVKEFTSFSP
+377 YIIKEFTSFSP
-388 VMGDFARN
+388 VMGDFAKN
-396 AFDRNWID
+396 AFDKNWID

-549 DGLSDERHEYMWAV
+549 DGLSAQRHEYMWAV

-571 LDFYNYPYAFGQL
+571 LDFYNFPYAFGQL

-607 LADTGSMSCE
+607 LSDTGSMSCE
-617 DLCRQAGFDIT
+617 DLCFKAGFDIT

-650 AE
+650 TE

>member
-1 MNRQTNIPDWD
+1 MNKPTNIPDWD
-12 LTSIYPD
+12 LNSIYPD

-26 AALTQLTEGIKSLK
+26 SDLAKLTEGIKTLK
-40 ALNDQAENPDQKA
+40 ALNDQAENPDQKNH
-53 GLNIENWIADFF
+53 LNIQNWIADFF
-65 KADDILGP
+65 KVDDILGP

-119 VAENRGILPEF
+119 VAKNRGILSEF
-130 YAKFPQYRKYEFSIN
+130 YVNFPQYKKYEFSIN
-145 EMIEDDIHT
+145 EMLEDDIHT
-154 LSPELEEIIA
+154 LSPELEGIIA

-186 DSETKKL
+186 DPETGKL
-193 FNELRNDAYSPDAQL
+193 FNELRNDAYSPDARL

-233 LKGETLSLLEKRSW
+233 LKGETLSLLEERSW
-247 NNAID
+247 NCAID
-252 RALSSSRIKKETLD
+252 RALSSSRMKKETLD
-266 ALIAAIEESLPHWR
+266 ALIAAIEESLPQWR
-280 KYLCA
+280 KYLKA

-306 LSFYDLF
+306 LAFYDLF
-313 APLDGKT
+313 APLDGNT
-320 ASDGQSVN
+320 SSDGN
-328 DGITSNPGAATAGKE
+328 TNTAGQTE
-343 NTADITTTTGITSNR
+343 TGCNTATPSATNNR
-358 AASED
+358 AASEE

-377 YIVKEFTSFSP
+377 YIIKEFTSFSP
-388 VMGDFARN
+388 VMGDFAKN
-396 AFDRNWID
+396 AFDKNWID

-540 ADAQERSYG
+540 VDAQERSYG
-549 DGLSDERHEYMWAV
+549 DGLSAERHEYMWAV

-571 LDFYNYPYAFGQL
+571 LDFYNFPYAFGQL

-599 FVDIYCKL
+599 FIDIYCNL
-607 LADTGSMSCE
+607 LSDTGSMSCE
-617 DLCRQAGFDIT
+617 DLCFKAGFDIT

-650 AE
+650 TE

>member
-1 MNRQTNIPDWD
+1 MNKPTNIPDWD
-12 LTSIYPD
+12 LGSIYPD

-26 AALTQLTEGIKSLK
+26 SDLAKLTEGIKTLK
-40 ALNDQAENPDQKA
+40 ALNDQAENPDQKNH
-53 GLNIENWIADFF
+53 LNIQNWIADFF

-119 VAENRGILPEF
+119 VAKNRGILSEF
-130 YAKFPQYRKYEFSIN
+130 YVNFPQYRKYEFSIN
-145 EMIEDDIHT
+145 EMLEDDIHT
-154 LSPELEEIIA
+154 LSPELEGIIA

-186 DSETKKL
+186 DPETRKL
-193 FNELRNDAYSPDAQL
+193 FNELRNDAYSPDARL

-233 LKGETLSLLEKRSW
+233 LKGETLSLLEERSW
-247 NNAID
+247 NCAID
-252 RALSSSRIKKETLD
+252 RALSSSRMKKETLD
-266 ALIAAIEESLPHWR
+266 ALIAAIEESLPQWR
-280 KYLCA
+280 KYLKA

-306 LSFYDLF
+306 LAFYDLF
-313 APLDGKT
+313 APLDGNT
-320 ASDGQSVN
+320 ASDGN
-328 DGITSNPGAATAGKE
+328 TNTAGQTE
-343 NTADITTTTGITSNR
+343 IGCNTATPSATNNR
-358 AASED
+358 AASEE

-388 VMGDFARN
+388 VMGDFAKN
-396 AFDRNWID
+396 AFDKNWID

-540 ADAQERSYG
+540 AHAQERSYG
-549 DGLSDERHEYMWAV
+549 DGLSAERHEYMWAV

-571 LDFYNYPYAFGQL
+571 LDFYNFPYAFGQL

-599 FVDIYCKL
+599 FVDIYCNL
-607 LADTGSMSCE
+607 LSDTGSMSCE
-617 DLCRQAGFDIT
+617 DLCFKAGFDIT

-637 DFYINEIEQFCRE
+637 DFYINEIEQFCKE

>member
-1 MNRQTNIPDWD
+1 MNKPTNIPDWD
-12 LTSIYPD
+12 LGSIYPD

-26 AALTQLTEGIKSLK
+26 SDLAKLTEGIKTLK
-40 ALNDQAENPDQKA
+40 ALNDQAENPDQKNH
-53 GLNIENWIADFF
+53 LNIQNWIADFF

-119 VAENRGILPEF
+119 VAKNRGILSEF
-130 YAKFPQYRKYEFSIN
+130 YANFPQYRKYEFSIN
-145 EMIEDDIHT
+145 EMLEDDIHT
-154 LSPELEEIIA
+154 LSPELEGIIA

-186 DSETKKL
+186 DPETGKL
-193 FNELRNDAYSPDAQL
+193 FNELRNDAYSPDARL

-233 LKGETLSLLEKRSW
+233 LKGETLSLLEERSW
-247 NNAID
+247 NCAID
-252 RALSSSRIKKETLD
+252 RALSSSRMKKETLD
-266 ALIAAIEESLPHWR
+266 ALIAAIEESLPQWR
-280 KYLCA
+280 KYLKA

-306 LSFYDLF
+306 LAFYDLF
-313 APLDGKT
+313 APLDGNT
-320 ASDGQSVN
+320 TSDGN
-328 DGITSNPGAATAGKE
+328 TNTAGQTE
-343 NTADITTTTGITSNR
+343 TGCNTNTSDSTNNR
-358 AASED
+358 AASEE

-377 YIVKEFTSFSP
+377 YIIKEFTSFSP
-388 VMGDFARN
+388 VMGDFAKN
-396 AFDRNWID
+396 AFDKNWID

-549 DGLSDERHEYMWAV
+549 DGLSAQRHEYMWAV

-571 LDFYNYPYAFGQL
+571 LDFYNFPYAFGQL

-599 FVDIYCKL
+599 FVDIYCNL
-607 LADTGSMSCE
+607 LSDTGSMSCE
-617 DLCRQAGFDIT
+617 DLCFKAGFDIT

-637 DFYINEIEQFCRE
+637 DFYINEIEQFCKE

>member
-1 MNRQTNIPDWD
+1 MNKPTNIPDWD
-12 LTSIYPD
+12 LGSIYPD

-26 AALTQLTEGIKSLK
+26 SDLAKLTEGIKTLK
-40 ALNDQAENPDQKA
+40 ALNDQAENPDQKNH
-53 GLNIENWIADFF
+53 LNIQNWIADFF

-119 VAENRGILPEF
+119 VSKNRGILSEF
-130 YAKFPQYRKYEFSIN
+130 YANFPQYRKYEFSIN
-145 EMIEDDIHT
+145 EMLEDDIHT
-154 LSPELEEIIA
+154 LSPELEGIIA

-186 DSETKKL
+186 DPETGKL
-193 FNELRNDAYSPDAQL
+193 FNELRNDAYSPDARL

-233 LKGETLSLLEKRSW
+233 LKGETLSLLEERSW
-247 NNAID
+247 NCAID
-252 RALSSSRIKKETLD
+252 RALSSSRMKKETLD
-266 ALIAAIEESLPHWR
+266 ALIAAIEESLPQWR
-280 KYLCA
+280 KYLKA

-306 LSFYDLF
+306 LAFYDLF
-313 APLDGKT
+313 APLDGNT
-320 ASDGQSVN
+320 AN
-328 DGITSNPGAATAGKE
+328 DGNTNTAGQTE
-343 NTADITTTTGITSNR
+343 TGCNTATPSATNNR
-358 AASED
+358 AASEE

-377 YIVKEFTSFSP
+377 YIIKEFTSFSP
-388 VMGDFARN
+388 VMGDFAKN
-396 AFDRNWID
+396 AFDKNWID

-549 DGLSDERHEYMWAV
+549 DGLSAERHEYMWAV

-571 LDFYNYPYAFGQL
+571 LDFYNFPYAFGQL

-599 FVDIYCKL
+599 FVDIYCNL
-607 LADTGSMSCE
+607 LSDTGSMSCE
-617 DLCRQAGFDIT
+617 DLCFKAGFDIT

-637 DFYINEIEQFCRE
+637 DFYINEIEQFCKE

>member
-1 MNRQTNIPDWD
+1 MNKPTNIPDWD
-12 LTSIYPD
+12 LGSIYPD

-26 AALTQLTEGIKSLK
+26 SDLAKLTEGIKTLK
-40 ALNDQAENPDQKA
+40 ALNDQAENPDQKNH
-53 GLNIENWIADFF
+53 LNIQNWIADFF

-119 VAENRGILPEF
+119 VAKNRGILSEF
-130 YAKFPQYRKYEFSIN
+130 YVNFPQYKKYEFSIN
-145 EMIEDDIHT
+145 EMLEDDIHT
-154 LSPELEEIIA
+154 LSPELEGIIA

-186 DSETKKL
+186 DPETGKL
-193 FNELRNDAYSPDAQL
+193 FNELRNDAYSPDARL

-233 LKGETLSLLEKRSW
+233 LKGETLSLLEERSW
-247 NNAID
+247 NCAID
-252 RALSSSRIKKETLD
+252 RALSSSRMKKETLD
-266 ALIAAIEESLPHWR
+266 ALIAAIEESLPQWR
-280 KYLCA
+280 KYLKA

-306 LSFYDLF
+306 LAFYDLF
-313 APLDGKT
+313 APLDGNT
-320 ASDGQSVN
+320 ASDGN
-328 DGITSNPGAATAGKE
+328 TNTAGQTE
-343 NTADITTTTGITSNR
+343 TGCNTNTSDSTNNR
-358 AASED
+358 AASEE

-396 AFDRNWID
+396 AFDKNWID

-549 DGLSDERHEYMWAV
+549 DGLSAERHEYMWAV

-571 LDFYNYPYAFGQL
+571 LDFYNFPYAFGQL

-599 FVDIYCKL
+599 FVDIYCNL
-607 LADTGSMSCE
+607 LSDTGSMSCE
-617 DLCRQAGFDIT
+617 DLCFKAGFDIT

-637 DFYINEIEQFCRE
+637 DFYINEIEQFCKE

>member
-1 MNRQTNIPDWD
+1 MNKPTNIPDWD
-12 LTSIYPD
+12 LGSIYPD

-26 AALTQLTEGIKSLK
+26 SDLAKLTEGIKTLK
-40 ALNDQAENPDQKA
+40 ALNDQAENPDQKNH
-53 GLNIENWIADFF
+53 LNIQNWIADFF

-83 SIYSVDTTS
+83 STYSVDTTS

-119 VAENRGILPEF
+119 VAKNRGILSEF
-130 YAKFPQYRKYEFSIN
+130 YANFPQYRKYEFSIN
-145 EMIEDDIHT
+145 EMLEDDIHT
-154 LSPELEEIIA
+154 LSPELEGIIA

-186 DSETKKL
+186 DPETGKL
-193 FNELRNDAYSPDAQL
+193 FNELRNDAYSPDARL

-233 LKGETLSLLEKRSW
+233 LKGETLSLLEERSW
-247 NNAID
+247 NCAID
-252 RALSSSRIKKETLD
+252 RALSSSRMKKETLD
-266 ALIAAIEESLPHWR
+266 ALIAAIEESLPQWR
-280 KYLCA
+280 KYLKA

-306 LSFYDLF
+306 LAFYDLF
-313 APLDGKT
+313 APLDGNT
-320 ASDGQSVN
+320 TSDGN
-328 DGITSNPGAATAGKE
+328 TNTAGQSE
-343 NTADITTTTGITSNR
+343 TGCITANPSATNNR
-358 AASED
+358 AASEE

-377 YIVKEFTSFSP
+377 CIVKEFTSFSP
-388 VMGDFARN
+388 VMGDFAKN
-396 AFDRNWID
+396 AFDKNWID

-479 IVKQDILKTASKED
+479 IVKQDILKTASKKD

-540 ADAQERSYG
+540 AHAQERSYG
-549 DGLSDERHEYMWAV
+549 DGLSAERHEYMWAV

-571 LDFYNYPYAFGQL
+571 LDFYNFPYAFGQL

-599 FVDIYCKL
+599 FVDIYCNL
-607 LADTGSMSCE
+607 LSDTGSMSCE
-617 DLCRQAGFDIT
+617 DLCFKAGFDIT

-637 DFYINEIEQFCRE
+637 DFYINEIEQFCKE

>member
-1 MNRQTNIPDWD
+1 MNKPTNIPDWD
-12 LTSIYPD
+12 LGSIYPD

-26 AALTQLTEGIKSLK
+26 SDLAKLTEGIKTLK
-40 ALNDQAENPDQKA
+40 ALNDQAENPDQKNH
-53 GLNIENWIADFF
+53 LNIQNWIADFF

-119 VAENRGILPEF
+119 VAKNRGILSEF
-130 YAKFPQYRKYEFSIN
+130 YANFPQYRKYEFSIN
-145 EMIEDDIHT
+145 EMLEDDIHT
-154 LSPELEEIIA
+154 LSPELEGIIA

-186 DSETKKL
+186 DPETGKL
-193 FNELRNDAYSPDAQL
+193 FNELRNDAYSPDARL

-233 LKGETLSLLEKRSW
+233 LKGETLSLLEERSW
-247 NNAID
+247 NCAID
-252 RALSSSRIKKETLD
+252 RALSSSRMKKETLD
-266 ALIAAIEESLPHWR
+266 ALIAAIEESLPQWR
-280 KYLCA
+280 KYLKA

-313 APLDGKT
+313 APLDGNT
-320 ASDGQSVN
+320 TSDGN
-328 DGITSNPGAATAGKE
+328 TNTAGQTE
-343 NTADITTTTGITSNR
+343 TGCNTNTSDSTNNR
-358 AASED
+358 AASEE

-377 YIVKEFTSFSP
+377 YIIKEFTSFSP
-388 VMGDFARN
+388 VMGDFAKN
-396 AFDRNWID
+396 AFDKNWID

-549 DGLSDERHEYMWAV
+549 DGLSAERHEYMWAV

-571 LDFYNYPYAFGQL
+571 LDFYNFPYAFGQL

-599 FVDIYCKL
+599 FVDIYCNL
-607 LADTGSMSCE
+607 LSDTGSMSCE
-617 DLCRQAGFDIT
+617 DLCFKAGFDIT

-637 DFYINEIEQFCRE
+637 DFYINEIEQFCKE

>member
-1 MNRQTNIPDWD
+1 MNKPTNIPDWD
-12 LTSIYPD
+12 LGSIYPD

-26 AALTQLTEGIKSLK
+26 SDLAKLTEGIKTLK
-40 ALNDQAENPDQKA
+40 ALNDQAENPDQKNH
-53 GLNIENWIADFF
+53 LNIQNWIADFF

-119 VAENRGILPEF
+119 VAKNRGILSEF
-130 YAKFPQYRKYEFSIN
+130 YVNFPQYRKYEFSIN
-145 EMIEDDIHT
+145 EMLEDDIHT
-154 LSPELEEIIA
+154 LSPELEGIIA

-186 DSETKKL
+186 DPETGKL
-193 FNELRNDAYSPDAQL
+193 FNELRNDAYSPDARL

-233 LKGETLSLLEKRSW
+233 LKGETLSLLEERSW
-247 NNAID
+247 NCAID
-252 RALSSSRIKKETLD
+252 RALSSSRMKKETLD
-266 ALIAAIEESLPHWR
+266 ALIAAIEESLPQWR
-280 KYLCA
+280 KYLKA

-306 LSFYDLF
+306 LAFYDLF
-313 APLDGKT
+313 APLDGNT
-320 ASDGQSVN
+320 ASDGN
-328 DGITSNPGAATAGKE
+328 TNTAGQTE
-343 NTADITTTTGITSNR
+343 TGCNTATPSATNNR
-358 AASED
+358 AASEE
-363 SLLSKNWTFEEARD
+363 SLLSKNWTFDEARD
-377 YIVKEFTSFSP
+377 YIIREFASFSP
-388 VMGDFARN
+388 KMGEFAQN

-549 DGLSDERHEYMWAV
+549 DGLSAQRHEYMWAV

-571 LDFYNYPYAFGQL
+571 LDFYNFPYAFGQL

-599 FVDIYCKL
+599 FVDIYCNL
-607 LADTGSMSCE
+607 LSDTGSMSCE
-617 DLCRQAGFDIT
+617 DLCFKAGFDIT

-637 DFYINEIEQFCRE
+637 DFYINEIEQFCKE

>member
-1 MNRQTNIPDWD
+1 MNKPTNIPDWD
-12 LTSIYPD
+12 LGSIYPD

-26 AALTQLTEGIKSLK
+26 SDLAKLTEGIKTIK
-40 ALNDQAENPDQKA
+40 ALNDQAENPDQKNH
-53 GLNIENWIADFF
+53 LNIQNWIADFF

-119 VAENRGILPEF
+119 VAKNRGILSEF
-130 YAKFPQYRKYEFSIN
+130 YVNFPQYKKYEFSIN
-145 EMIEDDIHT
+145 EMLEDDIHT
-154 LSPELEEIIA
+154 LSPELEGIIA

-186 DSETKKL
+186 DPETGKL
-193 FNELRNDAYSPDAQL
+193 FNELRNDAYSPDARL

-233 LKGETLSLLEKRSW
+233 LKGETLSLLEERSW
-247 NNAID
+247 NCAID
-252 RALSSSRIKKETLD
+252 RALSSSRMKKETLD
-266 ALIAAIEESLPHWR
+266 ALIAAIEESLPQWR
-280 KYLCA
+280 KYLKA

-306 LSFYDLF
+306 LAFYDLF
-313 APLDGKT
+313 APLDGNT
-320 ASDGQSVN
+320 ASDGN
-328 DGITSNPGAATAGKE
+328 TNTAGQTE
-343 NTADITTTTGITSNR
+343 TGCNTATPSATNNR
-358 AASED
+358 AASEE

-388 VMGDFARN
+388 VMGDFAKN
-396 AFDRNWID
+396 AFDKNWID

-549 DGLSDERHEYMWAV
+549 DGLSAERHEYMWAV

-571 LDFYNYPYAFGQL
+571 LDFYNFPYAFGQL

-599 FVDIYCKL
+599 FVDIYCNL
-607 LADTGSMSCE
+607 LSDTGSMSCE
-617 DLCRQAGFDIT
+617 DLCFKAGFDIT

-637 DFYINEIEQFCRE
+637 DFYINEIEQFCKE

>member
-1 MNRQTNIPDWD
+1 MNKPTNIPDWD
-12 LTSIYPD
+12 LGSIYPD

-26 AALTQLTEGIKSLK
+26 SDLAKLTEGIKTLK
-40 ALNDQAENPDQKA
+40 ALNDQAENPDQKNH
-53 GLNIENWIADFF
+53 LNIQNWIADFF

-119 VAENRGILPEF
+119 VSKNRGILSEF
-130 YAKFPQYRKYEFSIN
+130 YANFPQYRKYEFSIN
-145 EMIEDDIHT
+145 EMLEDDIHT
-154 LSPELEEIIA
+154 LSPELEGIIA

-186 DSETKKL
+186 DPETGKL
-193 FNELRNDAYSPDAQL
+193 FNELRNDAYSPDARL

-233 LKGETLSLLEKRSW
+233 LKGETLSLLEERSW
-247 NNAID
+247 NCAID
-252 RALSSSRIKKETLD
+252 RALSSSRMKKETLD
-266 ALIAAIEESLPHWR
+266 ALIAAIEESLPQWR
-280 KYLCA
+280 KYLKA

-299 NCGKEKG
+299 NCVKEKG
-306 LSFYDLF
+306 LAFYDLF
-313 APLDGKT
+313 APLDGNT
-320 ASDGQSVN
+320 SSDGN
-328 DGITSNPGAATAGKE
+328 TNTAGQTE
-343 NTADITTTTGITSNR
+343 TGCNTNTSDSTNNR
-358 AASED
+358 AASEE

-388 VMGDFARN
+388 VMGDFAKN
-396 AFDRNWID
+396 AFDKNWID

-549 DGLSDERHEYMWAV
+549 DGLSAERHEYMWAV
-563 KSHYYSVD
+563 KSHYYSID
-571 LDFYNYPYAFGQL
+571 LDFYNFPYAFGQL

-599 FVDIYCKL
+599 FVDIYCNL
-607 LADTGSMSCE
+607 LSDTGSMSCE
-617 DLCRQAGFDIT
+617 DLCFKAGFDIT

-637 DFYINEIEQFCRE
+637 NFYINEIEQFCKE

>member
-1 MNRQTNIPDWD
+1 MNKPTNIPDWD
-12 LTSIYPD
+12 LGSIYPD

-26 AALTQLTEGIKSLK
+26 SDLAKLTEGIKTLK
-40 ALNDQAENPDQKA
+40 ALNDQAENPDQKNH
-53 GLNIENWIADFF
+53 LNIQNWIADFF

-119 VAENRGILPEF
+119 VAKNRGILSEF
-130 YAKFPQYRKYEFSIN
+130 YANFPQYRKYEFSIN
-145 EMIEDDIHT
+145 EMLEDDIHT
-154 LSPELEEIIA
+154 LSPELEGIIA

-186 DSETKKL
+186 DPETGKL
-193 FNELRNDAYSPDAQL
+193 FNELRNDAYSPDARL

-233 LKGETLSLLEKRSW
+233 LKGETLSLLEERSW
-247 NNAID
+247 NCAID
-252 RALSSSRIKKETLD
+252 RALSSSRMKKETLD
-266 ALIAAIEESLPHWR
+266 ALIAAIEESLPQWR
-280 KYLCA
+280 KYLKA

-306 LSFYDLF
+306 LAFYDLF
-313 APLDGKT
+313 APLDGNT
-320 ASDGQSVN
+320 ASDGN
-328 DGITSNPGAATAGKE
+328 TNTAGQTE
-343 NTADITTTTGITSNR
+343 TGCNTATPSATNNR
-358 AASED
+358 AASEE

-377 YIVKEFTSFSP
+377 YIIKEFTSFSP
-388 VMGDFARN
+388 VMGDFAKN
-396 AFDRNWID
+396 AFDKNWID

-420 YVQKESRVLSNFT
+420 YVQKESRVLSNFK

-549 DGLSDERHEYMWAV
+549 DGLSAERHEYMWAV

-571 LDFYNYPYAFGQL
+571 LDFYNFPYAFGQL

-599 FVDIYCKL
+599 FVDIYCNL
-607 LADTGSMSCE
+607 LSDTGSMSCE
-617 DLCRQAGFDIT
+617 DLCFKAGFDIT

-637 DFYINEIEQFCRE
+637 DFYINEIEQFCKE

>member
-1 MNRQTNIPDWD
+1 MNKPTNIPDWD
-12 LTSIYPD
+12 LGSIYPD

-26 AALTQLTEGIKSLK
+26 SDLAKLTEGIKTLK
-40 ALNDQAENPDQKA
+40 ALNDQAENPDQKNH
-53 GLNIENWIADFF
+53 LNIQNWIADFF

-119 VAENRGILPEF
+119 VAKNRGILSEF
-130 YAKFPQYRKYEFSIN
+130 YANFPQYRKYEFSIN
-145 EMIEDDIHT
+145 EMLEDDIHT
-154 LSPELEEIIA
+154 LSPELEGIIA

-186 DSETKKL
+186 DPETGKL
-193 FNELRNDAYSPDAQL
+193 FNELRNDAYSPDARL

-233 LKGETLSLLEKRSW
+233 LKGETLSLLEERSW
-247 NNAID
+247 NCAID
-252 RALSSSRIKKETLD
+252 RALSSSRMKKETLD
-266 ALIAAIEESLPHWR
+266 ALIAAIEESLPQWR
-280 KYLCA
+280 KYLKA

-306 LSFYDLF
+306 LAFYDLF
-313 APLDGKT
+313 APLDGNT
-320 ASDGQSVN
+320 AN
-328 DGITSNPGAATAGKE
+328 DGNTNTAGQTE
-343 NTADITTTTGITSNR
+343 TGCNTTTPSATNNR
-358 AASED
+358 AASEE

-377 YIVKEFTSFSP
+377 YIIKEFTSFSP
-388 VMGDFARN
+388 VMGDFAKN
-396 AFDRNWID
+396 AFDKNWID

-433 GAFSDIITLAHEL
+433 GTFSDIITLAHEL

-549 DGLSDERHEYMWAV
+549 DGLSAQRHEYMWAV

-571 LDFYNYPYAFGQL
+571 LDFYNFPYAFGQL

-599 FVDIYCKL
+599 FVDIYCNL
-607 LADTGSMSCE
+607 LSDTGSMSCE
-617 DLCRQAGFDIT
+617 DLCFKAGFDIT

-637 DFYINEIEQFCRE
+637 DFYINEIEQFCKE

>member
-1 MNRQTNIPDWD
+1 MNKPTNLPDWD
-12 LTSIYPD
+12 LGSIYSD

-26 AALTQLTEGIKSLK
+26 SDLAKLTEGIKTLK
-40 ALNDQAENPDQKA
+40 ALNDQAENPDQKNH
-53 GLNIENWIADFF
+53 LNIQNWIADFF

-102 ESLTDQYEIQLN
+102 EFLTDQYQIQLN

-119 VAENRGILPEF
+119 VSKNRGILSEF
-130 YAKFPQYRKYEFSIN
+130 YANFPQYRKYEFSIN
-145 EMIEDDIHT
+145 EMLEDDIHT
-154 LSPELEEIIA
+154 LSPELEGIIA

-186 DSETKKL
+186 DPETGKL
-193 FNELRNDAYSPDAQL
+193 FNELRNDAYSPDARL

-233 LKGETLSLLEKRSW
+233 LKGETLSLLEERSW
-247 NNAID
+247 NCAID
-252 RALSSSRIKKETLD
+252 RALSSSRMKKETLD
-266 ALIAAIEESLPHWR
+266 ALIAAIEESLPQWR
-280 KYLCA
+280 KYLKA

-299 NCGKEKG
+299 NCDKEKG
-306 LSFYDLF
+306 LAFYDLF
-313 APLDGKT
+313 APLDGNT
-320 ASDGQSVN
+320 TSDGN
-328 DGITSNPGAATAGKE
+328 TNTAGQTE
-343 NTADITTTTGITSNR
+343 TGCNTATPSATNNR
-358 AASED
+358 AASEE

-388 VMGDFARN
+388 VMGDFAKN
-396 AFDRNWID
+396 AFDKNWID

-549 DGLSDERHEYMWAV
+549 DGLSAQRHEYMWAV

-571 LDFYNYPYAFGQL
+571 LDFYNFPYAFGQL

-599 FVDIYCKL
+599 FVDIYCNL
-607 LADTGSMSCE
+607 LSDTGSMSCE
-617 DLCRQAGFDIT
+617 DLCFKAGFDIT

-637 DFYINEIEQFCRE
+637 DFYINEIEQFCKE

>member
-1 MNRQTNIPDWD
+1 MNKPTNIPDWD
-12 LTSIYPD
+12 LGSIYPD

-26 AALTQLTEGIKSLK
+26 SDLAKLTEGIKTLK
-40 ALNDQAENPDQKA
+40 ALNDQAENPDQKNH
-53 GLNIENWIADFF
+53 LNIQNWIADFF

-102 ESLTDQYEIQLN
+102 EFLTDQYQIQLN

-119 VAENRGILPEF
+119 VSKNRGILSEF
-130 YAKFPQYRKYEFSIN
+130 YANFPQYRKYEFSIN
-145 EMIEDDIHT
+145 EMLEDDIHT
-154 LSPELEEIIA
+154 LSPELEGIIA

-186 DSETKKL
+186 DPETGKL
-193 FNELRNDAYSPDAQL
+193 FNELRNDAYSPDARL

-233 LKGETLSLLEKRSW
+233 LKGETLSLLEERSW
-247 NNAID
+247 NCAID
-252 RALSSSRIKKETLD
+252 RALSSSRMKKETLD
-266 ALIAAIEESLPHWR
+266 ALIAAIEESLPQWR
-280 KYLCA
+280 KYLKA

-306 LSFYDLF
+306 LAFYDLF
-313 APLDGKT
+313 APLDGNT
-320 ASDGQSVN
+320 N
-328 DGITSNPGAATAGKE
+328 TAGQTE
-343 NTADITTTTGITSNR
+343 TGCNTTTPSATNNR
-358 AASED
+358 AASEE

-388 VMGDFARN
+388 VMGDFAKN
-396 AFDRNWID
+396 AFDKNWID
-404 ARVHPGKV
+404 ARVHPVKV

-540 ADAQERSYG
+540 AHAQERSYG
-549 DGLSDERHEYMWAV
+549 DGLSAERHDYMWAV

-571 LDFYNYPYAFGQL
+571 LDFYNFPYAFGQL

-599 FVDIYCKL
+599 FVDIYCNL
-607 LADTGSMSCE
+607 LSDTGSMSCE
-617 DLCRQAGFDIT
+617 DLCFKAGFDIT

-637 DFYINEIEQFCRE
+637 DFYINEIEQFCKE